1 MKLARTATAC
11 VVAVA
16 LTMLTI
22 PITAEA
28 APAERGRAK
37 LCPLAEARP
46 PAVERISGAD
56 RYEVAV
62 HASEKSYPAGS
73 NLVFLASGTGF
84 ADALSGSA
92 AAGVKDA
99 PVLLVPRDTVPK
111 TVLDEI
117 VRLAPSEIVIL
128 GGPASISAAL
138 EQSLQY
144 LPGTVSRFGGAD
156 RYEVAAQVARWA
168 FTASDI
174 IYIASGEKF
183 PDALSAG
190 AAAGD
195 WGVPVLLTT
204 KDGVPDAT
212 LDVIRDDDALEN
224 IIVVGGPATISD
236 SVVTELS
243 AFAPVSRVEG
253 ADRYAVSAAT
263 SAQAF
268 CAVLPTVYVASGE
281 VFPDALSGSAAAI
294 AAGSPVLLVARDSIP
309 ATVVTEM
316 KRLDP
321 MQIEVLGGP
330 NTISQD
336 VVDALHTYLRGET
349 H

>member
-1 MKLARTATAC
+1 LAAPTA
-11 VVAVA
+11 
-16 LTMLTI
+16 
-22 PITAEA
+22 AEA
-28 APAERGRAK
+28 APTEEVRVKA
-37 LCPLAEARP
+37 CPDSEIIP
-46 PAVERISGAD
+46 PTVERIGGAD

-92 AAGVKDA
+92 AAGLKGA
-99 PVLLVPRDTVPK
+99 PVLLVPKDTVPQV
-111 TVLDEI
+111 VLDEI

-128 GGPASISAAL
+128 GGTASISAAL
-138 EQSLQY
+138 EQSLQF

-168 FTASDI
+168 FSASDI
-174 IYIASGEKF
+174 IYVASGEKF

-212 LDVIRDDDALEN
+212 LDVMREDTALEN
-224 IIVVGGPATISD
+224 IVVVGGPATISEA
-236 SVVTELS
+236 VVTELS
-243 AFAPVSRVEG
+243 VFAPVSRVDG
-253 ADRYAVSAAT
+253 ADRFAVSAAT

-268 CAVLPTVYVASGE
+268 CALLPTVYVASGA

-294 AAGSPVLLVARDSIP
+294 AAGSPVLLVTHDTVP
-309 ATVVTEM
+309 AAVVTELQ
-316 KRLDP
+316 RLEP
-321 MQIEVLGGP
+321 EQIEVLGGT
-330 NTISQD
+330 NTISQG
-336 VVDALHTYLRGET
+336 VMDALHAYLRAGP
-349 H
+349 HGIASN